1 MTDPTGPR
9 GEYRR
14 SLAQVPA
21 PTGFGRAPT
30 PNDAEALAQLML
42 DAYRGTID
50 YFDETIDD
58 ARDEVASY
66 LDDGARLDWSRVHV
80 GEGGT
85 LDSAVLAGSIGG
97 EALVGFAMTAAA
109 VKGRGLAARLLD
121 EVLNALQSAGLTEVS
136 AVITLGNHASERLFR
151 RAGFERVD

>member
-9 GEYRR
+9 GEYQR
-14 SLAQVPA
+14 SLVQVPA
-21 PTGFGRAPT
+21 STGFGRAPT
-30 PNDAEALAQLML
+30 PEDAEALAQLML

-66 LDDGARLDWSRVHV
+66 LENGARLDWSRVHED
-80 GEGGT
+80 EGGI
-85 LDSAVLAGSIGG
+85 LDSAVLAASIGG
-97 EALVGFAMTAAA
+97 EALVCFAMTAAA
-109 VKGRGLAARLLD
+109 VKGWRLAARLLD
-121 EVLNALQSAGLTEVS
+121 EVLNALQSAGLSEVS
-136 AVITLGNHASERLFR
+136 AVITVGNDPSERLFT